1 MDRKKLL
8 LSTVALIGLGLTF
21 LTAVSAAGV
30 DAPNCSRVE
39 YLSGQ
44 CPEATAQINNGGV
57 DVSASKG
64 TPGSGNGSSTGKGTG
79 NGRAA
84 DAPPP
89 PPPRPPNTRE
99 PRDYYT
105 VTLPV
110 KISDLVNFKPAPGV
124 DHMEPNGWMLVGL
137 DTNFYA
143 TVQSQVLTGELL
155 GQQAS
160 VRFTPVGYRWSYGDG
175 TSASLTTRGAT
186 WAALGIHE
194 FDPTPTSHVYTQPGS
209 YDIDLTVY
217 FASEYQ
223 YASGIWVP
231 VIGTLAVPANRL
243 HATAGDAKT
252 VLVERDC
259 SVPPRGPG
267 C

>member
-1 MDRKKLL
+1 MGRPKLL
-8 LSTVALIGLGLTF
+8 LSATLI
-21 LTAVSAAGV
+21 TAVCLSFAPQLVANAADSALCTPPEILAGT
-30 DAPNCSRVE
+30 CTST
-39 YLSGQ
+39 
-44 CPEATAQINNGGV
+44 TAQINNGGV

-64 TPGSGNGSSTGKGTG
+64 TPGSGGESSKGTG
-79 NGRAA
+79 TGSAA
-84 DAPPP
+84 DVPPP

-124 DHMEPNGWMLVGL
+124 DHMEPNGWMIVGL

-217 FASEYQ
+217 FAAEYQ
-223 YASGIWVP
+223 YAGGIWVP

>member
-1 MDRKKLL
+1 VVRKIFLLTPAIALL
-8 LSTVALIGLGLTF
+8 LCVNCVDVSFANAPSCAASS
-21 LTAVSAAGV
+21 AV
-30 DAPNCSRVE
+30 
-39 YLSGQ
+39 LGQ
-44 CPEATAQINNGGV
+44 CPGATAQINNGGV

-64 TPGSGNGSSTGKGTG
+64 TPGSGSGSSAGKGAG
-79 NGRAA
+79 KAA

-89 PPPRPPNTRE
+89 PSPRPPNTRE

-110 KISDLVNFKPAPGV
+110 NISDLVNFKPAPGV
-124 DHMEPNGWMLVGL
+124 DHMEPNGWMIVGL

-143 TVQSQVLTGELL
+143 TAQSQVLSGELL

-175 TSASLTTRGAT
+175 QAASLSTRGST
-186 WAALGIHE
+186 WAALGIRE
-194 FDPTPTSHVYTQPGS
+194 FDPTPTSHVYTQPGG

-217 FASEYQ
+217 FTAEYR
-223 YASGIWVP
+223 YAGAIWVP
-231 VIGTLAVPANRL
+231 VVGTLAVPANRL
-243 HATAGDAKT
+243 HAIAGDAKT

>member
-1 MDRKKLL
+1 LVRKIFLLTPAIALL
-8 LSTVALIGLGLTF
+8 LCVNCANVSFASAPGCAASSAVLG
-21 LTAVSAAGV
+21 
-30 DAPNCSRVE
+30 E
-39 YLSGQ
+39 

-64 TPGSGNGSSTGKGTG
+64 TPGSGGESSKGTG
-79 NGRAA
+79 SAA
-84 DAPPP
+84 DVPPP

-124 DHMEPNGWMLVGL
+124 DHMEPNGWIIVGL

-217 FASEYQ
+217 FAAEYQ
-223 YASGIWVP
+223 YAGGIWVP